1 MELFVNQLPL
11 TQGNAVMLALTVE
24 EGATSQCG
32 WLWKQ
37 RRAFQPPKGTQPCQY
52 LDVSHVNHVRF

>member
-24 EGATSQCG
+24 EGATSQG
-32 WLWKQ
+32 M
-37 RRAFQPPKGTQPCQY
+37 
-52 LDVSHVNHVRF
+52 